1 MNFQEAIEIVLASS
15 PRPLTP
21 VEIANAINERK
32 LYLDWK
38 GKPVNANLVIGRASQ
53 HSNTFET
60 ADNLIG
66 LLNNNTEINNI
77 LRQLRNILAHTYL
90 PESNILIPFLAFW
103 ARLSNVGG
111 ELKQRYFG
119 HYDFYMFAS
128 NYFYK
133 EIVNYLKDTFIFFS
147 KRLELESN
155 ISLDSFQNT
164 IKQLEND
171 RNDFVESYKYIVD
184 VIRYSDIF
192 NEDFSD
198 KEFSYFFN
206 EILKGQRL
214 ISRFQGYNSTNNSI
228 LHLVKKIIGPNN
240 SDSFYDPFAGTA
252 GFVNSI
258 VDNFYT
264 KIRLNEINNTT
275 ALLGWMSLTLS
286 GYKNF
291 EYVVKNSLYNFD
303 SDTYDLIITE
313 PPFNLKLPDYFSH
326 ESYNFLRAKDFESI
340 YLQLIIS
347 KLNAWGKAIVIVPD
361 GVLFSKKA
369 LRIRE
374 YLISEDILQMV
385 ISLPLGILQPFSGIK
400 LNILVINKDK
410 KLDRINSI
418 LFQELN
424 NDEFILEDIIS
435 INSDWSHLPP
445 NAISISNADI
455 LKNADI
461 SLNVSQYVKLF
472 DSDNVRKSIKSLISN
487 SKSGKTKID
496 AQAIKKQYVI
506 ENNFIPL
513 ITIKDLSDSISNYN
527 LNLDS
532 VDKYIVDSEGK
543 FIKELIYDEA
553 ILIAKIGNKLK
564 VTYFDGKRPII
575 ISSNV
580 LALFA
585 NNEVLAEFL
594 ISQLNQEYVIKQLKR
609 IRKGLA
615 QPYFT
620 KKDFL
625 DVKIKVLPVDEQEDY
640 LNQYYKEAIVNTEK
654 TINDEKRKSD
664 EVEITILKS
673 LQHELRGQI
682 LQPLSQ
688 EIDSIKMYLN
698 NKNSKADAF
707 SWTDKLNSRPQSRK
721 VGEAFEHIDEVI
733 VSATKLFDN
742 IQSLIDLDKDKIK
755 KEKVLLQEFIKT
767 KVESFKDELKD
778 IHLSYS
784 FSFGAA
790 SKIECEIDKN
800 SFSNVISNFIRN
812 SIAHGFDE
820 THSKKIIA
828 FNITRSESS
837 NEVILDMLDN
847 GKGFSNDFSFEDY
860 AEFGVKSNSQG
871 SGIGGYLLFRTIKIH
886 DGIIESIK
894 KGTIISIPSYR
905 NYPFF
910 DRNEKVLTKEI
921 TIQSG
926 VYFRIILPIS
936 NKEKI

>member
-53 HSNTFET
+53 HSNTFEIT
-60 ADNLIG
+60 GNLIG

-90 PESNILIPFLAFW
+90 PESDILIPFLAFW
-103 ARLSNVGG
+103 ARLSNIGG

-133 EIVNYLKDTFIFFS
+133 EVVNYLKDTFIFFS

-164 IKQLEND
+164 LKQLEND

-184 VIRYSDIF
+184 VIRYSVIF

-214 ISRFQGYNSTNNSI
+214 QYRFQSYNNTNNSI
-228 LHLVKKIIGPNN
+228 LHLVKKIIGNNN

-264 KIRLNEINNTT
+264 KIRLYEINNTT

-291 EYVVKNSLYNFD
+291 EYIVKNSLYNFD

-313 PPFNLKLPDYFSH
+313 PPFNVKLPDYFYH
-326 ESYNFLRAKDFESI
+326 ESYNFLRAKDFDSI

-361 GVLFSKKA
+361 GVLFSKKT
-369 LRIRE
+369 LKIRE
-374 YLISEDILQMV
+374 YLVSEDILQMV
-385 ISLPLGILQPFSGIK
+385 ISLPLGILQPLSGIK
-400 LNILVINKDK
+400 LNILVINKVK

-424 NDEFILEDIIS
+424 NEDFILEDIIS
-435 INSDWSHLPP
+435 INSDWSQLPL

-472 DSDNVRKSIKSLISN
+472 DSDNVKISIKSLIN
-487 SKSGKTKID
+487 TSKSGKPGID
-496 AQAIKKQYVI
+496 TLAIKRQYVI
-506 ENNFIPL
+506 ESNPIPL

-580 LALFA
+580 MALFA

-625 DVKIKVLPVDEQEDY
+625 DVKIKFLPLAEQKEY
-640 LNQYYKEAIVNTEK
+640 LNEYYKEAVVNTER
-654 TINDEKRKSD
+654 IISDEKRKSD
-664 EVEITILKS
+664 EVEITILSS

-682 LQPLSQ
+682 LQPLKQ
-688 EIDSIKMYLN
+688 EVGNIKAYLN
-698 NKNSKADAF
+698 KKNVSTQTF
-707 SWTDKLNSRPQSRK
+707 SWEDKLTNLPYSRK
-721 VGEAFEHIDEVI
+721 VKEAFEHIDEVI
-733 VSATKLFDN
+733 ITATKLFDN
-742 IQSLIDLDKDKIK
+742 IQSLIDLDKSKIK
-755 KEKVLLQEFIKT
+755 KEKVLLQELIKT
-767 KVESFKDELKD
+767 NTESFKDELKD
-778 IHLSYS
+778 IHISYS
-784 FSFGAA
+784 FNFDGK

-800 SFSNVISNFIRN
+800 SFSNIISNFIRN
-812 SIAHGFDE
+812 SLVHGFDE
-820 THSKKIIA
+820 TVNNKIIA
-828 FNITRSESS
+828 FNIYKTEDGKDI
-837 NEVILDMLDN
+837 ILEMVDN
-847 GKGFSNDFSFEDY
+847 GKGFSDNFSFSDY
-860 AEFGVKSNSQG
+860 KSFGIKSNSQG
-871 SGIGGYLLFRTIKIH
+871 SGIGGYLLSRTVEIH
-886 DGIIESIK
+886 EGILENIN
-894 KGTIISIPSYR
+894 KGKIISIPAYR
-905 NYPFF
+905 NYPFLSK
-910 DRNEKVLTKEI
+910 DAKAESKEI
-921 TIQSG
+921 TFKSG
-926 VYFRIILPIS
+926 VYLRIILPTI
-936 NKEKI
+936 NKEKL